1 MITSHRT
8 PRGFTLVELVMVI
21 VVIGILAVTVVPKM
35 LDLTVWRLK
44 AFGDEVVAQSL
55 SMERLA
61 LAQRRSILATIAPT
75 GITFTYVS
83 GGATVASLP
92 CPAAIASCI
101 SEATRTVTFNS
112 GNTGSTATSTGSAIT
127 VTVASGSYSQAYR
140 IESETG
146 LIYPS
151 P

>member
-1 MITSHRT
+1 MIPQRP

-21 VVIGILAVTVVPKM
+21 VIVGILAVTVMPKM
-35 LDLTVWRLK
+35 LDLTMWRLK
-44 AFGDEVVAQSL
+44 AFGDEFVAQTL

-61 LAQRRSILATIAPT
+61 LAQRRAILATIAPT

-83 GGATVASLP
+83 GGATIASVP
-92 CPAAIASCI
+92 CPTTITSCI
-101 SEATRTVTFNS
+101 SEATRTVTFNTGNS
-112 GNTGSTATSTGSAIT
+112 GSAATSTGSAIT
-127 VTVASGSYSQAYR
+127 VTVASGSYSQAYK
-140 IESETG
+140 IETETG